1 MLIPIRL
8 VFILITRNRARR
20 RRSPISGGLGIVF
33 FSFFGPEKTTP
44 KMDIGI
50 FPGRDPK
57 KSSPPFSFTP
67 KEREEKKNFS
77 VIMSVTSA
85 DFAKFYKLQSETII
99 KEQNS
104 EIYGLTKNERSKL
117 RRLFGYAGGEEKSK
131 SIKSAGAF
139 TRQAL
144 QLENNFK
151 EAPNEA
157 QKKEEDGGLRM
168 GDVPRIFTEVKK

>member
-1 MLIPIRL
+1 
-8 VFILITRNRARR
+8 
-20 RRSPISGGLGIVF
+20 
-33 FSFFGPEKTTP
+33 
-44 KMDIGI
+44 
-50 FPGRDPK
+50 
-57 KSSPPFSFTP
+57 
-67 KEREEKKNFS
+67 
-77 VIMSVTSA
+77 MSVTSA

-168 GDVPRIFTEVKK
+168 GDVPRIFTEVNIIYIYIKKKGEKKMIRFRVGK

>member
-33 FSFFGPEKTTP
+33 FFFLWTGKTTP

-57 KSSPPFSFTP
+57 KSSSPFSFTP
-67 KEREEKKNFS
+67 KEREEK
-77 VIMSVTSA
+77 IMSVTSA

-117 RRLFGYAGGEEKSK
+117 RRLFGYAGGEEKS
-131 SIKSAGAF
+131 IKSAGAF